1 MAFYFI
7 SMCCAYCP
15 MAIAQRGGRMRGVK
29 RAHSQPRARIERQR
43 NRAFRARIERQRNRA
58 FRARIERQR
67 NRASRARIERQRN
80 RAFRARIEPRGRNR
94 AAATGVCAQGTKWR
108 AHSRRKKRKK
118 AHFCSVLRGR
128 VIKMAGGGADVC
140 VVRSVGYW
148 WIDELI
154 RD

>member
-43 NRAFRARIERQRNRA
+43 NRAFRARIEPRGRNRA
-58 FRARIERQR
+58 FRARIERQ
-67 NRASRARIERQRN
+67 
-80 RAFRARIEPRGRNR
+80 RNR

>member
-58 FRARIERQR
+58 FRARIE
-67 NRASRARIERQRN
+67 
-80 RAFRARIEPRGRNR
+80 PRGRNR

-118 AHFCSVLRGR
+118 AHFCGVLWGR

>member
-58 FRARIERQR
+58 
-67 NRASRARIERQRN
+67 S
-80 RAFRARIEPRGRNR
+80 RARIEPRGRNR

-118 AHFCSVLRGR
+118 AHFCSVLWGR

>member
-29 RAHSQPRARIERQR
+29 RAHSQP
-43 NRAFRARIERQRNRA
+43 RARIERQRNRA

>member
-1 MAFYFI
+1 
-7 SMCCAYCP
+7 
-15 MAIAQRGGRMRGVK
+15 MRGVK

-43 NRAFRARIERQRNRA
+43 NRASRARIERQRNRA
-58 FRARIERQR
+58 F
-67 NRASRARIERQRN
+67 RARIERQRN

-118 AHFCSVLRGR
+118 AHFCGVLWGR

>member
-29 RAHSQPRARIERQR
+29 RAHSQP
-43 NRAFRARIERQRNRA
+43 RARIERQRNRA

-118 AHFCSVLRGR
+118 AHFCGVLWGR

>member
-58 FRARIERQR
+58 FRARIE
-67 NRASRARIERQRN
+67 
-80 RAFRARIEPRGRNR
+80 PRGRNR

-118 AHFCSVLRGR
+118 AHFCSVLWGR

>member
-29 RAHSQPRARIERQR
+29 RAHSQSRARIERQR
-43 NRAFRARIERQRNRA
+43 NRAF
-58 FRARIERQR
+58 
-67 NRASRARIERQRN
+67 RARIERQRN

-118 AHFCSVLRGR
+118 AHFCGVLWGR

>member
-43 NRAFRARIERQRNRA
+43 NRAFRARIEPRGRNRA
-58 FRARIERQR
+58 F
-67 NRASRARIERQRN
+67 RARIERQRN

>member
-29 RAHSQPRARIERQR
+29 RAHSQP
-43 NRAFRARIERQRNRA
+43 
-58 FRARIERQR
+58 RARIERQR

-118 AHFCSVLRGR
+118 AHFCSVLWGR

>member
-1 MAFYFI
+1 
-7 SMCCAYCP
+7 

-29 RAHSQPRARIERQR
+29 RAHSQPRARIERQ
-43 NRAFRARIERQRNRA
+43 
-58 FRARIERQR
+58 
-67 NRASRARIERQRN
+67 
-80 RAFRARIEPRGRNR
+80 RNR

>member
-43 NRAFRARIERQRNRA
+43 NRACRARIERQRNRA
-58 FRARIERQR
+58 F
-67 NRASRARIERQRN
+67 RARIERQRN

-118 AHFCSVLRGR
+118 AHFCGVLWGR

>member
-43 NRAFRARIERQRNRA
+43 NRAFRSRIERQRNRA
-58 FRARIERQR
+58 F
-67 NRASRARIERQRN
+67 RARIERQRN

-118 AHFCSVLRGR
+118 AHFCGVLWGR

>member
-58 FRARIERQR
+58 F
-67 NRASRARIERQRN
+67 RARIERQRN

>member
-43 NRAFRARIERQRNRA
+43 NRASRARIERQRNRA
-58 FRARIERQR
+58 FRARIEPRG
-67 NRASRARIERQRN
+67 RN

-118 AHFCSVLRGR
+118 AHFCSVLWGR

>member
-43 NRAFRARIERQRNRA
+43 NRASRARIERQRNRA
-58 FRARIERQR
+58 F
-67 NRASRARIERQRN
+67 RARIERQRN

-118 AHFCSVLRGR
+118 AHFCGVLWGR
-128 VIKMAGGGADVC
+128 VIRMAGGGADVC

>member
-67 NRASRARIERQRN
+67 NRA
-80 RAFRARIEPRGRNR
+80 FRARIEPRGRNR

-118 AHFCSVLRGR
+118 AHFCGVLWGR

>member
-29 RAHSQPRARIERQR
+29 RAHSQP
-43 NRAFRARIERQRNRA
+43 
-58 FRARIERQR
+58 RARIERQR

-118 AHFCSVLRGR
+118 AHFCGVLRGR

>member
-43 NRAFRARIERQRNRA
+43 NRASRARIERQRNRA
-58 FRARIERQR
+58 F
-67 NRASRARIERQRN
+67 RARIERQRN

>member
-1 MAFYFI
+1 
-7 SMCCAYCP
+7 
-15 MAIAQRGGRMRGVK
+15 MRGVK

-58 FRARIERQR
+58 P
-67 NRASRARIERQRN
+67 
-80 RAFRARIEPRGRNR
+80 RARIEPRGRNR

-118 AHFCSVLRGR
+118 AHFCGVLLGR

>member
-29 RAHSQPRARIERQR
+29 RAHSQP
-43 NRAFRARIERQRNRA
+43 
-58 FRARIERQR
+58 RARIERQR

-154 RD
+154 SD

>member
-1 MAFYFI
+1 
-7 SMCCAYCP
+7 
-15 MAIAQRGGRMRGVK
+15 MRGVK

-43 NRAFRARIERQRNRA
+43 NRAFRARIEPRG
-58 FRARIERQR
+58 
-67 NRASRARIERQRN
+67 RN

>member
-67 NRASRARIERQRN
+67 NRA
-80 RAFRARIEPRGRNR
+80 FRARIEPRGRNR

-118 AHFCSVLRGR
+118 AHFCSVLWGR

>member
-1 MAFYFI
+1 
-7 SMCCAYCP
+7 
-15 MAIAQRGGRMRGVK
+15 MRGVK
-29 RAHSQPRARIERQR
+29 RAHSQP
-43 NRAFRARIERQRNRA
+43 
-58 FRARIERQR
+58 
-67 NRASRARIERQRN
+67 RARIERQRN

>member
-58 FRARIERQR
+58 
-67 NRASRARIERQRN
+67 SRARIERQRN
-80 RAFRARIEPRGRNR
+80 RAFRARSERQRNR

-118 AHFCSVLRGR
+118 AHFCGVLWGR

>member
-43 NRAFRARIERQRNRA
+43 NRAFRARIEPRG
-58 FRARIERQR
+58 
-67 NRASRARIERQRN
+67 RN

>member
-1 MAFYFI
+1 
-7 SMCCAYCP
+7 

-58 FRARIERQR
+58 
-67 NRASRARIERQRN
+67 
-80 RAFRARIEPRGRNR
+80 
-94 AAATGVCAQGTKWR
+94 AATGVCAQGTKWR

-118 AHFCSVLRGR
+118 AHFCGVLWGR

>member
-58 FRARIERQR
+58 
-67 NRASRARIERQRN
+67 SRARIERQRN
-80 RAFRARIEPRGRNR
+80 RA
-94 AAATGVCAQGTKWR
+94 AATGVVCAQGTKWR

-118 AHFCSVLRGR
+118 AHFCGVLWGR

>member
-43 NRAFRARIERQRNRA
+43 NRASRARIERQRNRA
-58 FRARIERQR
+58 F
-67 NRASRARIERQRN
+67 RARIERQRN

-118 AHFCSVLRGR
+118 AHFCGVLRGR

>member
-80 RAFRARIEPRGRNR
+80 RA
-94 AAATGVCAQGTKWR
+94 AATGVVCAQGTKWR

-118 AHFCSVLRGR
+118 AHFCGVLWGR

>member
-43 NRAFRARIERQRNRA
+43 NRAF
-58 FRARIERQR
+58 
-67 NRASRARIERQRN
+67 RARIERQRN

>member
-43 NRAFRARIERQRNRA
+43 NRASRARIERQRNRA
-58 FRARIERQR
+58 F
-67 NRASRARIERQRN
+67 RARIERQRN

-118 AHFCSVLRGR
+118 AHFCGVLWGR

>member
-29 RAHSQPRARIERQR
+29 RAHSQP
-43 NRAFRARIERQRNRA
+43 
-58 FRARIERQR
+58 RARIERQR

>member
-29 RAHSQPRARIERQR
+29 RAHSQP
-43 NRAFRARIERQRNRA
+43 
-58 FRARIERQR
+58 RARIERQR

-118 AHFCSVLRGR
+118 AHFCGVLWGR

>member
-58 FRARIERQR
+58 
-67 NRASRARIERQRN
+67 SRARIERQRH
-80 RAFRARIEPRGRNR
+80 RAVRARIEPGGRTK

>member
-29 RAHSQPRARIERQR
+29 RAHSRPRARIEPRGR

-58 FRARIERQR
+58 FRARIE
-67 NRASRARIERQRN
+67 
-80 RAFRARIEPRGRNR
+80 PRGQNR

-118 AHFCSVLRGR
+118 AHFCGVLWGR